1 MNYDRWLQDTVIL
14 KKGKK
19 KDKYGKT
26 IFEEE
31 KEIKVKVEE
40 QMKLIRTIAGE
51 EIVAT
56 AVIYV
61 DKNENI
67 KIGDYIGSNKVIY
80 TTLLKDFKNRPMLK
94 EVWVK

>member
-1 MNYDRWLQDTVIL
+1 MNYNRWLQDTVIL

-19 KDKYGKT
+19 KDKYGKA

-31 KEIKVKVEE
+31 KEIKAKIEE
-40 QMKLIRTIAGE
+40 QMKLIRTISGE

-56 AVIYV
+56 AVIYI
-61 DKNENI
+61 DKDENI
-67 KIGDYIGSNKVIY
+67 KIGDYIGSNKVVFI
-80 TTLLKDFKNRPMLK
+80 TSMKDFKNRPMIK